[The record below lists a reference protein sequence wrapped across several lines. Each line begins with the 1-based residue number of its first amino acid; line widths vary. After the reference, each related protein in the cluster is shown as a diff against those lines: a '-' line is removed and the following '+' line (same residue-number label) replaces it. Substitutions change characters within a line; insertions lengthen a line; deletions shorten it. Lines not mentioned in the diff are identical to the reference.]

1 MIEPRTQD
9 SLRDIVGLNTKPETQ
24 VAVLEQR
31 HLEADEL
38 GTALSAAQ
46 KHFEIQIAQSYR
58 FRCLICN
65 FEWATWRK
73 PSITLSFVRYR
84 AMSQLSTQT
93 CAGFPNR
100 VESLAGR
107 SNSSR
112 RGQAGA
118 AIATFLLSNTRV

>member
-46 KHFEIQIAQSYR
+46 KRFEIQIAQSYR

-65 FEWATWRK
+65 FEWATWLK
-73 PSITLSFVRYR
+73 SSITFVSPSFVTER
-84 AMSQLSTQT
+84 
-93 CAGFPNR
+93 CPNCRRKR
-100 VESLAGR
+100 VPAFQIA
-107 SNSSR
+107 SNH
-112 RGQAGA
+112 
-118 AIATFLLSNTRV
+118 